1 MKFPTNDIFGHKEA
15 NPGFMEAEM
24 YIILEQG
31 EGTSLRK
38 RL

>member
-15 NPGFMEAEM
+15 NPGFMESEI

-31 EGTSLRK
+31 KGTSLRI
-38 RL
+38 RI